1 MKKKKKSLIKWS
13 VLWIC
18 FGAVAFVSLLL
29 GRYMVAPGQVFD
41 ILVRAVTGN
50 LCGEIEESVIIN
62 IRLPRILITLLIG
75 AGMAA
80 SGTAFQGLFQNPL
93 VSPDVLGVSSGAAF
107 GAVLGIIVS
116 GLGYFSMALAM
127 ICGVLSVAMTYILSK
142 VKGQS
147 TVLSL
152 VLSGMIVQALMNALV
167 SLLKYT
173 ADPYSK
179 LPAITY
185 WLMGSFSTASYN
197 DLKLVGI
204 PVAVSLLILF
214 LLRWRINILSL
225 GDEEA
230 AALGVNPVRIRVLII
245 ASSTVISAC
254 SVTIAGVIGWVG
266 LVIPHITRMIF
277 GVDHKDIIPASML
290 LGGIYLT
297 VIDLIARSAMESEIP
312 IGILTALIGAPVFA
326 VLFKKTGGGS

>member
-1 MKKKKKSLIKWS
+1 M
-13 VLWIC
+13 
-18 FGAVAFVSLLL
+18 SLLL

>member
-1 MKKKKKSLIKWS
+1 M
-13 VLWIC
+13 
-18 FGAVAFVSLLL
+18 SLLL

-127 ICGVLSVAMTYILSK
+127 ICGVLSVVMTYILSK

-297 VIDLIARSAMESEIP
+297 VIDLIARSAMESERP

>member
-1 MKKKKKSLIKWS
+1 M
-13 VLWIC
+13 
-18 FGAVAFVSLLL
+18 SLLL

-127 ICGVLSVAMTYILSK
+127 ICGVLSVVMTYILSK

-297 VIDLIARSAMESEIP
+297 VIDLIARSAMESEIL

>member
-1 MKKKKKSLIKWS
+1 M
-13 VLWIC
+13 
-18 FGAVAFVSLLL
+18 SLLL

-127 ICGVLSVAMTYILSK
+127 ICGVLSVVMTYILSK

-167 SLLKYT
+167 SLLKYK

>member
-127 ICGVLSVAMTYILSK
+127 ICGVLSVVMTYILSK

>member
-1 MKKKKKSLIKWS
+1 M
-13 VLWIC
+13 
-18 FGAVAFVSLLL
+18 SLLL

-127 ICGVLSVAMTYILSK
+127 ICGVLSVVMTYILSK

>member
-1 MKKKKKSLIKWS
+1 M
-13 VLWIC
+13 
-18 FGAVAFVSLLL
+18 SLLL

-127 ICGVLSVAMTYILSK
+127 ICGVLSVVMTYILSK

-167 SLLKYT
+167 LLLKYT